1 MSNPT
6 HPSELARETLKML
19 AARKLPPTPEHY
31 AQVYHEIAGNA
42 AAAPPHPPPTAA
54 ADDAARPAPAWPQL
68 IRELLKQLDTT
79 HRGISL
85 SRKKDG
91 VQTVLKNFSSNG
103 DALFEKLQGL
113 MASWSAAPTVPALDA
128 SDLAPADPVG
138 ASAATAMPDVHVAP
152 SALPVAAPPP
162 PAAAGRPADAAA
174 PWRELLAS
182 ALEQSAAAATAGL
195 HDDGRRL
202 ADQVRAAVADEPP
215 PQRLSE
221 QVRQHGEQIEFIA
234 HERAHLQ
241 DGAIRLLRLLV
252 NNVGELSTDDDWL
265 HGQVEVL
272 RDLLARPMDKLALA
286 DAERSLR
293 DTIIQQGAL
302 RQGLIDSRAT
312 LKQLLSRFVD
322 SLAEVTEHTGEYQ
335 TKIEGFSQRIGR
347 ADKLSDVSQLL
358 DDILRETRVV
368 QTRARQSHDE
378 LVSTRRQADEAEQ
391 RVRQLERELAR
402 VSEKMHEDQLT
413 GALNRRGMDEALNRE
428 ISRSDRQATPIS
440 LALLDVDNFKQL
452 NDTLGHQ
459 AGDRS
464 LVHLT
469 TVIRQTL
476 RPTDTVARYGGE
488 EFIIIMS
495 ETALQVAIDTITRL
509 QRELTKN
516 LFLHNDARQLI
527 TFSAGVALRGRQESA
542 AELINRA
549 DKAMYQAKKAGKN
562 RVVAAD

>member
-1 MSNPT
+1 MPSPLNP
-6 HPSELARETLKML
+6 SDIAREAFRRL
-19 AARKLPPTPEHY
+19 AARKLAPTPEHY
-31 AQVYHEIAGNA
+31 AQAYQEVAGSA
-42 AAAPPHPPPTAA
+42 TGVAPLPSAGDGPGTSPPAPPPPW
-54 ADDAARPAPAWPQL
+54 PAL
-68 IRELLKQLDTT
+68 VRELLKQLDTT

-85 SRKKDG
+85 SRKKEG
-91 VQTVLKNFSSNG
+91 VQTVLKNFSANA
-103 DALFEKLQGL
+103 DTLFEKLQGL
-113 MASWSAAPTVPALDA
+113 VASWSAAPTVPALDA
-128 SDLAPADPVG
+128 GDLAPTEPMAPAG
-138 ASAATAMPDVHVAP
+138 GSAIEVAGEAVPAPAP
-152 SALPVAAPPP
+152 SAGTGRGGDGV
-162 PAAAGRPADAAA
+162 PA
-174 PWRELLAS
+174 WRDWLAS
-182 ALEQSAAAATAGL
+182 TLEHAPGGL
-195 HDDGRRL
+195 ADNQDEGRRL
-202 ADQVRAAVADEPP
+202 AEQVRLSADDGPDAH
-215 PQRLSE
+215 LSE
-221 QVRQHGEQIEFIA
+221 QMRRHRSQLEFRD
-234 HERAHLQ
+234 HERAQLQ
-241 DGAIRLLRLLV
+241 EGLLRLLRLLV
-252 NNVGELSTDDDWL
+252 NNVGELSVDDDWL

-272 RDLLARPMDKLALA
+272 RELLARPMDKLALA

-293 DTIIQQGAL
+293 ATILRQGAL
-302 RQGLIDSRAT
+302 RQSLVDSRAT

-335 TKIEGFSQRIGR
+335 AKIEGFSQRIGS

-368 QTRARQSHDE
+368 QARARQSHDE

-428 ISRSDRQATPIS
+428 LSRSDRQGTPIS

-469 TVIRQTL
+469 TVIKNTL

-495 ETALQVAIDTITRL
+495 ETALQVAIDTVTRL

-527 TFSAGVALRGRQESA
+527 TFSAGVALRGPQESA
-542 AELINRA
+542 ADLINRA
-549 DKAMYQAKKAGKN
+549 DQAMYQAKKAGKN